1 MNITYTLIT
10 CGIFMALVAYVSYLK
25 TKGEVETADGYFL
38 AGRGLTGTFIAGSL
52 LLTNLSAEQLIG
64 LNGNS
69 YRGNM
74 SAMGW
79 EVQAA
84 LAIIIMA
91 MYLLPKY
98 LGGAF
103 STLPEFLTTRYDET
117 VRRYSV
123 VLFMMGYI
131 LVTIP
136 ACLYAGA
143 IAILELFDI
152 PTLLGISYSQSVW
165 LLVWVVGIIGAIY
178 AIAGGLKGVAVSDT
192 INGIGLLI
200 IGLLIPILGLIALGD
215 GSLWVG
221 FKTITMNSPE
231 KLSAIGG
238 PKDSV
243 PFATLFTGMIY
254 ANMFYWGTNQYVIQR
269 TLGAKNLKEGQK
281 GVLITGFFKVLIPLF
296 MMIPGVIAFHLFET
310 KLDVVDA
317 AYPLL
322 VTRVLPTYLSGFFL
336 AVLLGAVLST
346 FDSILNS
353 AATMF
358 ALDIYKPTFGKNADD
373 KQLIK
378 ISKIFGLI
386 VAFASFFVAPML
398 MNAPAG
404 MFDILRKFTGFF
416 NIPIITIVLVGL
428 FTKKVPALSAK
439 VVIIFHVITY
449 YMLCW
454 GLKQF
459 FGINITLNFIHIYAI
474 LFWTEVAIMLIIAKI
489 KPRETDYVYK
499 SNAKVELKPWRLAP
513 VVSVILGGCII
524 YSYVVFSPIGLAYAN
539 GIVSPSFWIITL
551 LVFIITGVLGYIAH
565 TKWYFIYEA
574 YLNKQHNN
582 NVVIGKQQSSEN
594 NSDKNS
600 VPLNK

>member
-10 CGIFMALVAYVSYLK
+10 CVIFMGLVAFVSYLK
-25 TKGEVETADGYFL
+25 TKGELDTSDGYFL
-38 AGRGLTGTFIAGSL
+38 AGRGLTGYFIAGSL
-52 LLTNLSAEQLIG
+52 VLTNLSAEHLIG

-69 YRGNM
+69 YRSNM

-79 EVQAA
+79 EVTAA
-84 LAIIIMA
+84 IAIIIMA
-91 MYLLPKY
+91 LYFLPKY

-103 STLPEFLTTRYDET
+103 TTLPEFLTTRYDET

-123 VLFMMGYI
+123 ILFMMGYI

-136 ACLYAGA
+136 ATLYAGA

-152 PTLLGISYSQSVW
+152 PTLVGISYSQSVW
-165 LLVWVVGIIGAIY
+165 LIVWIVGIIGAIY

-192 INGIGLLI
+192 INGVGLLI
-200 IGLLIPILGLIALGD
+200 IGLLIPILGLIVLGD
-215 GSLWVG
+215 GSFLEG
-221 FKTITMNSPE
+221 FKTIATSNPE
-231 KLSAIGG
+231 KLSSIGG

-243 PFATLFTGMIY
+243 PFSTIFTGMIY

-269 TLGAKNLKEGQK
+269 TLGAKSLKEGQK
-281 GVLITGFFKVLIPLF
+281 GVLITGFFKVLIPFF
-296 MMIPGVIAFHLFET
+296 MMIPGVIAFHLLGGN
-310 KLDVVDA
+310 LDNVDS

-322 VTRVLPTYLSGFFL
+322 VTKVLPPYLSGFFL
-336 AVLLGAVLST
+336 AVLLGAVLSS

-358 ALDIYKPTFGKNADD
+358 ALDIYKPTFDKNADD
-373 KQLIK
+373 KKLIK
-378 ISKIFGLI
+378 VSKIFGCI
-386 VAFASFFVAPML
+386 VALASFFVAPL
-398 MNAPAG
+398 LLNAPAG

-454 GLKQF
+454 GLKKF
-459 FGINITLNFIHIYAI
+459 FGLNITLNFIHIYAV

-489 KPRETDYVYK
+489 KPRETDYIYK
-499 SNAKVELKPWRLAP
+499 TNAKVELKPWRIAP
-513 VVSVILGGCII
+513 LVTVILVGFVI
-524 YSYVVFSPIGLAYAN
+524 YTYVIFSPIGLAYAN
-539 GIVSPSFWIITL
+539 GIVSPSFWIVTI
-551 LVFIITGVLGYIAH
+551 LVIIMTGAFGYIAH
-565 TKWYFIYEA
+565 TNWYFKYEA
-574 YLNKQHNN
+574 YLSKQHSN
-582 NVVIGKQQSSEN
+582 NVIKSEKK
-594 NSDKNS
+594 SMTLDK
-600 VPLNK
+600 